1 MLSWSGVEPWPENT
15 THAYHQ
21 TGTVLLP
28 DGINQLSMAQNWQ
41 LLGSHLSTA
50 LKGARTNQPAVPAP
64 FPNQNQSYSCPILL
78 SHHLYH
84 RNVPQ
89 DYRLRT
95 STEARAM
102 EHESGKW
109 QLLTQRCP
117 MQESSLK
124 TNRSSLTAS
133 PSCLLP
139 NCTENV
145 ALQYTWSW
153 KHISLSHAKERLL
166 TEFSTCSHLGTF

>member
-1 MLSWSGVEPWPENT
+1 MPPKGRACW
-15 THAYHQ
+15 HAVMVRCRAMTREHHSCLHQ

-28 DGINQLSMAQNWQ
+28 DGINQLSMAQNRQ

-50 LKGARTNQPAVPAP
+50 LRGARTNQPAVPAP

-84 RNVPQ
+84 RNVPE

-95 STEARAM
+95 STEVRAM

-133 PSCLLP
+133 PSCLLL

-145 ALQYTWSW
+145 ALQYT
-153 KHISLSHAKERLL
+153 
-166 TEFSTCSHLGTF
+166 